1 MEEYNFDKLYLASF
15 YEIKIQ
21 EKSRVV
27 LFKISKIR
35 ICKKIIMG
43 YLFSYSFFLAIVLIL
58 SAIKSLIS

>member
-35 ICKKIIMG
+35 ICKK
-43 YLFSYSFFLAIVLIL
+43 FLKTLDR
-58 SAIKSLIS
+58 